1 MPIEF
6 TCPNGHRLST
16 PVDHAGRMAK
26 CPRCGAVT
34 RVPELDGEGSRII
47 PADPASASGKSGKQ
61 NANNSATAIAAD
73 SAAHER
79 RQVGRGRKLWRTAA
93 SPTAVAEE
101 HTPTTEPQ
109 KTADKPAAAAEP
121 PIVFLCPNGHKLNA
135 PRQMQGHAGKC
146 PHCGAKFRIPMLDE
160 AGSGEIDAG
169 KVEISTFQDI
179 LGAGTGAATPAT
191 GAYDHLTEVTTPAA
205 RPQSQEELDV
215 WDPDQ
220 HPLARLVI
228 RLWSEREHGGI
239 VEVHLNGGAI
249 LVPEWF
255 DKKLSRHTHGLF
267 AAQSADGTVTM
278 TIVPWETVSRVVVRG
293 VVGLPDGLF
302 E

>member
-47 PADPASASGKSGKQ
+47 PADPAGASGKSGKL
-61 NANNSATAIAAD
+61 SGVGSGTAVTSD
-73 SAAHER
+73 SAA
-79 RQVGRGRKLWRTAA
+79 RKAA
-93 SPTAVAEE
+93 SASGKEPLANGAKSSPAAAQPAQAAAEK
-101 HTPTTEPQ
+101 PG
-109 KTADKPAAAAEP
+109 DKPAASADAT
-121 PIVFLCPNGHKLNA
+121 IVFLCPNGHKLNA
-135 PRQMQGHAGKC
+135 PRTMQGHAGKC
-146 PHCGAKFRIPMLDE
+146 PHCGAKFRIPMLDD
-160 AGSGEIDAG
+160 AASGEIDAG
-169 KVEISTFQDI
+169 HVEMSTFQDI
-179 LGAGTGAATPAT
+179 IGGAPAAAPAAAP
-191 GAYDHLTEVTTPAA
+191 GVYDHLTDVTAPAA
-205 RPQSQEELDV
+205 KPQPQEELDV

-278 TIVPWETVSRVVVRG
+278 TIVPWDTVSRVVVRG